1 MIVVHPNHIVRAQH
15 LMELP
20 GELLV
25 HPEIAGGVAF
35 RKIGEIESIMTD
47 RPQRP
52 VGEAMVILLDISARK
67 VGHRIGERSKSPPL
81 GGERAFQARFARP
94 AKPKSAACLERCL
107 ERDGKSPRRW
117 RRR

>member
-35 RKIGEIESIMTD
+35 RQIGEIE
-47 RPQRP
+47 
-52 VGEAMVILLDISARK
+52 VG
-67 VGHRIGERSKSPPL
+67 
-81 GGERAFQARFARP
+81 
-94 AKPKSAACLERCL
+94 
-107 ERDGKSPRRW
+107 
-117 RRR
+117 